1 MAASANVF
9 EEEMEEEEEE
19 VQALLP
25 DLVIFGQY
33 FCPEN
38 IATGKM
44 FVSVS
49 ILSLSDQYID
59 ISSHTDGTWRK
70 GRVQREQEL

>member
-9 EEEMEEEEEE
+9 EEELEEEEEE

-25 DLVIFGQY
+25 TLIIFGQY
-33 FCPEN
+33 FCRDN
-38 IATGKM
+38 IATGQSKR
-44 FVSVS
+44 VS
-49 ILSLSDQYID
+49 LSLSDQYID

>member
-9 EEEMEEEEEE
+9 EEELEEEEEE

-25 DLVIFGQY
+25 ALVIFGQY

-49 ILSLSDQYID
+49 ILSLSDQ
-59 ISSHTDGTWRK
+59 
-70 GRVQREQEL
+70 